1 MQITRADCENTYP
14 YGYERKKMVITF
26 DFDSTLVLYRPDEDY
41 GIRYAGPNTEAINAL
56 KKHYRD
62 GAIVFVVTSRKES
75 HERSLPEIDEYE
87 RMVTPGVDHFL
98 RNHGLDRFIE
108 QVYFTNGN
116 LKRGVLKRLESAVHY
131 DDDQEELSALPDG
144 TRGMQVEFQTGDIKP
159 WSDLEVRYPS
169 I

>member
-1 MQITRADCENTYP
+1 
-14 YGYERKKMVITF
+14 MVITF
-26 DFDSTLVLYRPDEDY
+26 DFDSTLALYKPDEDY
-41 GIRYAGPNTEAINAL
+41 GIRYTGPNTEAINAL

-75 HERSLPEIDEYE
+75 QERSLPELDEYE

-131 DDDQEELSALPDG
+131 DDDKEELSALPDG
-144 TRGMQVEFQTGDIKP
+144 TQGMQVEFQTGDIKP
-159 WSDLEVRYPS
+159 WDDLEVRFPS